1 MTTSKPL
8 RILVFLIAAGL
19 AAALLWNLRTPSG
32 PASPG
37 TRAWGHVDTRE
48 ISLAFEASGRIAEMI
63 PEEGVRVE
71 AGAVMGKLDTELLGI
86 QLKLA
91 EANARAA
98 EADLA
103 LAREG
108 YRKEDITEAER
119 KTEALTTQAQL
130 AARTAARLEN
140 LAKADA
146 ASEQALDDARFAAKT
161 AQEELAAAKAQLSR
175 LHAGLRPQEV
185 AKAEAAAAAAR
196 EEVRSITYRMEK
208 ASVLRAPIAGVV
220 RSRLAEPGDMAS
232 AARTVFKLSVTDPK
246 WVRAYV
252 TEAQLGLVKEGSR
265 ALVMTDTTEPLE
277 ATVAFISSTAEFT
290 PKTVQTEELRTA
302 LIYEVKLTL
311 ADPENRLRLGQPVTV
326 EFAP

>member
-32 PASPG
+32 PAAPG

-130 AARTAARLEN
+130 AARTAARLES
-140 LAKADA
+140 L
-146 ASEQALDDARFAAKT
+146 
-161 AQEELAAAKAQLSR
+161 
-175 LHAGLRPQEV
+175 

-265 ALVMTDTTEPLE
+265 ALVMTDTTELLE

-302 LIYEVKLTL
+302 LVYEVKLTL

>member
-32 PASPG
+32 PAAPG

-140 LAKADA
+140 LAKA
-146 ASEQALDDARFAAKT
+146 
-161 AQEELAAAKAQLSR
+161 
-175 LHAGLRPQEV
+175 
-185 AKAEAAAAAAR
+185 EAAAAAAR

-265 ALVMTDTTEPLE
+265 ARVMTDTTEPLE

-302 LIYEVKLTL
+302 LVYEVKLTL

>member
-32 PASPG
+32 PAAPG

-146 ASEQALDDARFAAKT
+146 ASEQALDDARFAAK
-161 AQEELAAAKAQLSR
+161 AAKEELAAAKAQLSR

-290 PKTVQTEELRTA
+290 PKTVQTEELRPA
-302 LIYEVKLTL
+302 LVYEVKLTL

>member
-32 PASPG
+32 PAAPG

-146 ASEQALDDARFAAKT
+146 ASEQALDDARFAAK
-161 AQEELAAAKAQLSR
+161 AAKEELAAAKAQLSR

-302 LIYEVKLTL
+302 LVYEVKLTL